1 MANGALIHMQHS
13 DSGKPCLHESSSLRS
28 YAIGVAREISTMVG
42 NLDWLVSELSDEVL
56 VDNEILLH
64 TLENEQGADCE
75 VATTSNRL
83 FQARSSTTNL

>member
-1 MANGALIHMQHS
+1 
-13 DSGKPCLHESSSLRS
+13 
-28 YAIGVAREISTMVG
+28 MVG